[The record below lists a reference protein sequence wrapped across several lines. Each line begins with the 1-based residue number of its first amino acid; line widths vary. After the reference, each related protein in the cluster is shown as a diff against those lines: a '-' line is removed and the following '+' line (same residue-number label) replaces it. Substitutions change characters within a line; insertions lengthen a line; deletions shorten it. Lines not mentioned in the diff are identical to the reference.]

1 MLILFW
7 LLVIYLLS
15 SLDEIDVRVELPAD
29 DVWEAEDNKTVFL
42 SIGFDIF
49 NQLFLKN
56 DQFPC
61 PWCKLV
67 PKIENMINEDK
78 WKRSTNQKI

>member
-29 DVWEAEDNKTVFL
+29 DVWEADGDKPGFL
-42 SIGFDIF
+42 SVGVDSLNWLFWYKRTMSFPIVENNNK
-49 NQLFLKN
+49 NQKY
-56 DQFPC
+56 
-61 PWCKLV
+61 
-67 PKIENMINEDK
+67 DK
-78 WKRSTNQKI
+78 WG

>member
-1 MLILFW
+1 MS
-7 LLVIYLLS
+7 LLS
-15 SLDEIDVRVELPAD
+15 SWDEIYVRVELLSD
-29 DVWEAEDNKTVFL
+29 DIWEAEDNKTVFL

-61 PWCKLV
+61 PWCKLLL
-67 PKIENMINEDK
+67 KNENIINEDK
-78 WKRSTNQKI
+78 WESSTNQKTRFCFAE